1 MSTVTITRGRH
12 HAVPA
17 LWRQV
22 VRNEHGRIDR
32 GTDHHPLTPDQLI
45 QARAQ
50 LELYEGLLRTHRG
63 TAEQRDRLIG
73 RVSELRAVLDR

>member
-32 GTDHHPLTPDQLI
+32 GSDHAPMSPDELL
-45 QARAQ
+45 QAVTQ

-73 RVSELRAVLDR
+73 RVSQLRAALDR